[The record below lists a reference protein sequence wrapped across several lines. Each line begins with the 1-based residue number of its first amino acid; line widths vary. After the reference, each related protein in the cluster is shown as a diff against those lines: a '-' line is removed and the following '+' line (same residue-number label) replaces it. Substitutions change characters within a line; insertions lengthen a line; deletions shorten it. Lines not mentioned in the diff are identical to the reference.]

1 MKQPSCKL
9 TQNLRVFI
17 KKFNINYAWA
27 YVQGPSWSNNR
38 MRRSQSGK
46 NKIRTI
52 IESNREGVKTVVS
65 LEAYETFNL
74 QAFGSHVRIVCV
86 CVLVRV
92 CLANEI
98 YCGHKLYIYFI
109 ELINFTIKLQDLSK
123 KQKRSIYHCLARVAC
138 FFCIPS
144 RS

>member
-1 MKQPSCKL
+1 MKQPSCKHI
-9 TQNLRVFI
+9 QNLRVFI
-17 KKFNINYAWA
+17 KKFNINYAGA
-27 YVQGPSWSNNR
+27 YVQGPSWPKNR
-38 MRRSQSGK
+38 VRGSQSGK
-46 NKIRTI
+46 NKKERI
-52 IESNREGVKTVVS
+52 IESQREGVKTIVS
-65 LEAYETFNL
+65 LEAYEIFNL
-74 QAFGSHVRIVCV
+74 QEVCSHVRIACV

-109 ELINFTIKLQDLSK
+109 ELINFTIKLQDLSN
-123 KQKRSIYHCLARVAC
+123 KQKRRIFHCLARVAG